1 VFGIFTAE
9 IMQYL
14 PHELVVFR
22 PITIY
27 SGESIA
33 RCPYVVKL
41 HSEQS
46 IGVREGDHCWIE
58 RVFEN

>member
-46 IGVREGDHCWIE
+46 IEVREGDHC
-58 RVFEN
+58 